1 MAETKRQRITAER
14 IKVEKYILDNDDNVI
29 IDMSKNYI
37 ETTQK
42 GAVNGVAN
50 LGADG
55 KIPTSLF
62 PFDPWDDKGTFGT
75 AGSTTG
81 GDLPATADDKDVY
94 TCISIPDYDSAIAGE
109 VYQKNDVARRIGGAW
124 VRFDS
129 VSDVQSVVGLK
140 GVITRQQFYDAFNK
154 VVNLPSTTTQTIDTE
169 DKNVIATITLT
180 ANTTIT
186 LSNYVNPLSVAIEV
200 LQDATGGHTLTILP
214 TGYQAANQGATA
226 ECNIDS
232 RANIITDVVV
242 DWNKTNL
249 KTRTIKGFTNS

>member
-1 MAETKRQRITAER
+1 MTAKKQIIPAKVVLVETKI
-14 IKVEKYILDNDDNVI
+14 VNDNGDTV

-42 GAVNGVAN
+42 GTANGVAN

-81 GDLPATADDKDVY
+81 GDLPTTADDKDVY
-94 TCISIPDYDSAIAGE
+94 TCISIPDYNSVVAGE

-186 LSNYVNPLSVAIEV
+186 LSNYINPLSVSIEV

-226 ECNIDS
+226 QCNIDS
-232 RANIITDVVV
+232 RPNIITDVVI